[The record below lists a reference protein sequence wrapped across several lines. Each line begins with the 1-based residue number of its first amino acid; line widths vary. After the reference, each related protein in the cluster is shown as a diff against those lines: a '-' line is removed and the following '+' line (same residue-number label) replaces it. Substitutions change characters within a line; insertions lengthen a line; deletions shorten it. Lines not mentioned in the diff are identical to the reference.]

1 MGAGVAQTAISHR
14 LDVTLREVDD
24 NLVNRGVEN
33 IKRRLDSLV
42 QKGKL
47 EAAQRDAALARLHP
61 TTALEA
67 GGRATFVIAAITE
80 NFDAKR
86 DLFKRLDGICREEA
100 ILASNTSSIPFTRMA
115 AVTKRPDR
123 FIGMHFFNP
132 VPVMPLVELTRGRDT
147 SDATLAATLELSKAL
162 GKTPITSLDYPG
174 FIVNRMLV
182 PFINEAIRALT
193 EGLGTREDIDQGARL
208 GLHHPMGPLELADF
222 VGLDTHLYICG
233 VLYEGLHDPRFAAPP
248 LLRQLVDAGH
258 FGRKSGRGF
267 YRYGADGS
275 RLPDRRPIHAHGPR
289 RVSAATRNVSAA
301 TNEAAASVAT
311 PTAMTAQTTPLL
323 D

>member
-1 MGAGVAQTAISHR
+1 MKINQLFVAGAGLMGAGIAQTAIACGYEVS
-14 LDVTLREVDD
+14 LREVDEA
-24 NLVNRGVEN
+24 LVTRGVDS
-33 IKRRLDSLV
+33 IKKRLDSLV

-47 EAAQRDAALARLHP
+47 AAAERDAALGRLHP
-61 TTALEA
+61 TTSLEA
-67 GGRATFVIAAITE
+67 AGRADFVIEAITE

-86 DLFKRLDGICREEA
+86 DLFKRLDGICRQA
-100 ILASNTSSIPFTRMA
+100 VILASNTSSIPITRMA

-147 SDATLAATLELSKAL
+147 SEETVASTLELSRSL

-182 PFINEAIRALT
+182 PFINEAITALM
-193 EGLGTREDIDQGARL
+193 EGLGSREDIDQGAKL

-233 VLYEGLHDPRFAAPP
+233 VLYEGLHDPKFAAPP

-258 FGRKSGRGF
+258 FGRKTGRGF
-267 YRYGADGS
+267 YRYSPDGS
-275 RLPDRRPIHAHGPR
+275 RLPD
-289 RVSAATRNVSAA
+289 
-301 TNEAAASVAT
+301 
-311 PTAMTAQTTPLL
+311 
-323 D
+323 

>member
-1 MGAGVAQTAISHR
+1 
-14 LDVTLREVDD
+14 
-24 NLVNRGVEN
+24 
-33 IKRRLDSLV
+33 LDSLV

-47 EAAQRDAALARLHP
+47 DAAQREAALSRLHP
-61 TTALEA
+61 TTSLEA
-67 GGRATFVIAAITE
+67 AGRADFVIEAITE
-80 NFDAKR
+80 NFEAKQ
-86 DLFKRLDGICREEA
+86 DLFKRLDSVCKPEA
-100 ILASNTSSIPFTRMA
+100 ILASNTSSIPITRMA
-115 AVTKRPDR
+115 ATTKRPDR

-147 SDATLAATLELSKAL
+147 SDATLATTLELSRSL
-162 GKTPITSLDYPG
+162 NKTPITSLDYPG

-182 PFINEAIRALT
+182 PFVNEAIRALM
-193 EGLGTREDIDQGARL
+193 EGLGTRDDIDQGARL

-267 YRYGADGS
+267 YRYGPDGS
-275 RLPDRRPIHAHGPR
+275 RLAD
-289 RVSAATRNVSAA
+289 
-301 TNEAAASVAT
+301 
-311 PTAMTAQTTPLL
+311 
-323 D
+323 